1 MFPEIEK
8 QLEVIERGAVDI
20 FSREELIRKL
30 EKSRAE
36 NRPLRVKA
44 GFDPT
49 APDMHL
55 GHAVPLGK
63 MRDFQDLG
71 HQLVIIIGDYTARV
85 GDPSGQN
92 KTRPELDTAAIDAAA
107 ASYFNQVGKV
117 IDTARVEIVRNGDWF
132 STMRFE
138 DVINLTSKMT
148 IAQLLER
155 DDFSK
160 RYKAGNPIALHELLY
175 PMMQGYDSVM
185 VRADIEIGATEQ
197 TFNLLVGRELQRDA
211 GMAPQVAITLPML
224 VGTDG
229 VKKMSKSLGNYI
241 GVTEPPETMYGKA
254 MSISDDVTRDYFV
267 LTTKLPLAEI
277 DEILAQGNP
286 MAAKLRLASEIVKR
300 YHDEP
305 SARAAEE
312 HFNRTVRRKETP
324 DEIPEVEV
332 PQSLC
337 TDGKVWIVKLLVHCG
352 LSSSN
357 REARRLI
364 VQGGVSL
371 NGETVTDAGLDLEI
385 EDGTLLKAGKRK
397 YARIRI
403 G

>member
-8 QLEVIERGAVDI
+8 QLEVIERGVVDV
-20 FSREELIRKL
+20 FSRDELVRKL
-30 EKSRAE
+30 EESRRE

-49 APDMHL
+49 APDIHL

-71 HQLVIIIGDYTARV
+71 HQVVVIVGDYTARV

-92 KTRPELDTAAIDAAA
+92 RTRPELDPAAIDAAA
-107 ASYFNQVGKV
+107 ASYFEQVGKV
-117 IDTARVEIVRNGDWF
+117 LDTARIEIVRNGDWF
-132 STMRFE
+132 STMSFE
-138 DVINLTSKMT
+138 DVIRLTSKMT

-160 RYKAGNPIALHELLY
+160 RYKAGNPIALHEFLY

-185 VRADIEIGATEQ
+185 VRADIELGATEQ

-254 MSISDDVTRDYFV
+254 MSIPDDVIRDYYI
-267 LTTKLPLAEI
+267 LTTNLPP
-277 DEILAQGNP
+277 DEIEAILAKGDP
-286 MAAKLRLASEIVKR
+286 MAAKMRLACEIVKR
-300 YHDEP
+300 YHDEAA
-305 SARAAEE
+305 ARVAEK
-312 HFNRTVRRKETP
+312 HFDRTVRRKETP
-324 DEIPEVEV
+324 DEIPEVEL
-332 PQSLC
+332 PQSLFKG
-337 TDGKVWIVKLLVHCG
+337 GKVWIVKLLVHCK
-352 LSSSN
+352 LTSSN

-371 NGETVTDAGLDLEI
+371 NGETVTDTSLDLEL
-385 EDGTLLKAGKRK
+385 EDGTIVRAGKRK
-397 YARIRI
+397 YARMRIR
-403 G
+403 

>member
-8 QLEVIERGAVDI
+8 QLEVIERGVVDV
-20 FSREELIRKL
+20 FSRDELVRKL
-30 EKSRAE
+30 EESRRE

-49 APDMHL
+49 APDIHL

-71 HQLVIIIGDYTARV
+71 HQVVVIVGDYTARV

-92 KTRPELDTAAIDAAA
+92 RTRPELDPAAIDAAA
-107 ASYFNQVGKV
+107 ASYFEQVGKV
-117 IDTARVEIVRNGDWF
+117 LDTARIEIVRNGDWF
-132 STMRFE
+132 STMSFE
-138 DVINLTSKMT
+138 DVIRLTSKMT

-160 RYKAGNPIALHELLY
+160 RYKAGNPIALHEFLY

-185 VRADIEIGATEQ
+185 VRADIELGATEQ

-241 GVTEPPETMYGKA
+241 GVTEAPETMYGKA
-254 MSISDDVTRDYFV
+254 MSIPDDVIRDYYI
-267 LTTKLPLAEI
+267 LTTNLPP
-277 DEILAQGNP
+277 DEIEAILAKGDP
-286 MAAKLRLASEIVKR
+286 MAAKMRLACEIVKR
-300 YHDEP
+300 YHDEAA
-305 SARAAEE
+305 ARVAEE
-312 HFNRTVRRKETP
+312 HFDRTVRRKETP
-324 DEIPEVEV
+324 DEIPEVEL
-332 PQSLC
+332 PQSLFKG
-337 TDGKVWIVKLLVHCG
+337 GKVWIVKLLVHCK
-352 LSSSN
+352 LTSSN

-371 NGETVTDAGLDLEI
+371 NGETVTDTSLDLEL
-385 EDGTLLKAGKRK
+385 EDGTIVRAGKRK
-397 YARIRI
+397 YARMRIR
-403 G
+403 